1 MVARVAARA
10 TLLDALT
17 ATLAVRDR
25 PAAGALFY
33 FPTTMARSL
42 LLSPTLTSLVF
53 PRARGLP

>member
-1 MVARVAARA
+1 VARVAARA

-25 PAAGALFY
+25 PAAGVLFY